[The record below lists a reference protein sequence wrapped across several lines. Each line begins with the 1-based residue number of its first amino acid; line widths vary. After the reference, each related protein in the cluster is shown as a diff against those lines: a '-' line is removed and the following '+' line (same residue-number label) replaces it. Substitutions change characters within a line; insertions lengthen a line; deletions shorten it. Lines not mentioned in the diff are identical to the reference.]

1 MASHDE
7 ELFEEVGGLLGSRPG
22 WSLEAQSS
30 PGAPRVWC
38 FGAGGHNDLSVGVD
52 GGRVDVYV
60 VRSDQDL
67 FFADAGQFGS
77 WLEESES
84 LFADRSS
91 HSGHDF
97 DRLLHAMIE
106 EWRREGL

>member
-1 MASHDE
+1 
-7 ELFEEVGGLLGSRPG
+7 
-22 WSLEAQSS
+22 
-30 PGAPRVWC
+30 
-38 FGAGGHNDLSVGVD
+38 
-52 GGRVDVYV
+52 